1 MGQKPVSN
9 QSGPGSLPAHI
20 GRYRVEA
27 DLGRRG
33 NLIVYRAY
41 DPQLE
46 RQVAIKILS
55 PLVPVDEELRAHFQ
69 REVEV
74 IAALEHACIVQVYD
88 YGEHEAHPFVVMP
101 YLSGGTLATRMSVG
115 PLRLQ
120 QLVPI
125 INRVAAALDEAHAR
139 GIIHRQLRPANI
151 LFDDQGQAY
160 LSDFGIPAL
169 QAVSGQ
175 GGLPDID
182 AMKYLSPEQIRALD
196 EGSAAELDGR
206 SDVYALGAILFE
218 ALAGCPPYPAPT
230 AAEMAMAHL
239 AAPIP
244 SLRAAKPDLPA
255 TYQVLVERALAKA
268 PADRYPT
275 AGELARHAKEIA
287 SGRWY
292 LDQIAEAGTDS
303 SPKGQKQPRTPA
315 DSVAAQSPSA
325 PPGGYIGR
333 YQIERQLGRGAMGVV
348 HLAYDPNTKR
358 QVAIK
363 VLPRQLT
370 AAPEFRERFQ
380 REAKLVARLEHSCI
394 ASVYDFGEYEEQP
407 FIVMQYLP
415 GGTLADRLGRG
426 PLKLRAIA
434 PIVER
439 VAAALDEAHAQHIVH
454 QDVKPGNILFNADDE
469 AFLSDFGIAVIA
481 EAKASLMRDDVG
493 GTPKYISPEQVRAL
507 MMDQEV
513 PKSRGFWGG
522 LLDKLRKG
530 QGSSDQA
537 PPGATLDGRSDV
549 YSLGIV
555 LFEALTGRVP
565 FEAATLFDTV
575 MAHLTTPVP
584 DIRQIKP
591 GLPAA
596 CQDIIEKAL
605 AKDPA
610 QRYQTA
616 GELAS
621 DVKELAAGRWLLRR
635 LSE

>member
-1 MGQKPVSN
+1 MESTPASN
-9 QSGPGSLPAHI
+9 QSEPGRLPAHI

-55 PLVPVDEELRAHFQ
+55 PLVPVDEELRTHFQ

-74 IAALEHACIVQVYD
+74 IAALEHTCIVQVYD
-88 YGEHEAHPFVVMP
+88 FGEHEAHPFVVMP
-101 YLSGGTLATRMSVG
+101 YLSSGTLADRMSAG
-115 PLRLQ
+115 PLKLQ

-139 GIIHRQLRPANI
+139 GIIHRQLKPANV

-169 QAVSGQ
+169 QAA
-175 GGLPDID
+175 GGRGGPPDID
-182 AMKYLSPEQIRALD
+182 DVKYTSPEQIRALD
-196 EGSAAELDGR
+196 EGSAVELDGR

-218 ALAGCPPYPAPT
+218 ALTGRVPYPAPT
-230 AAEMAMAHL
+230 AAQMARAHL

-244 SLRAAKPDLPA
+244 SLRTAKPDLPA
-255 TYQVLVERALAKA
+255 TYQALVERALAKA

-303 SPKGQKQPRTPA
+303 LPKGQKRPRESVDSLLAQP
-315 DSVAAQSPSA
+315 S
-325 PPGGYIGR
+325 GGNIGR
-333 YQIERQLGRGAMGVV
+333 YQIEQELGRGAMGVV

-358 QVAIK
+358 HVAIK

-394 ASVYDFGEYEEQP
+394 ASVYDFGEYDEQP

-415 GGTLADRLGRG
+415 GRTLADRLVRG
-426 PLKLRAIA
+426 PLQLRAIA

-454 QDVKPGNILFNADDE
+454 QDVKPGNILFNADGE

-507 MMDQEV
+507 MIDQEA

-530 QGSSDQA
+530 PGSSAQA
-537 PPGATLDGRSDV
+537 PQGATLDGRSDV
-549 YSLGIV
+549 YSLGVV
-555 LFEALTGRVP
+555 LFEALTGQVP

-575 MAHLTTPVP
+575 MAHLAKPVP
-584 DIRQIKP
+584 DVRQIKP

-596 CQDIIEKAL
+596 CQGIIEKAL

-621 DVKELAAGRWLLRR
+621 DVKELAAGRWFLRR

>member
-1 MGQKPVSN
+1 
-9 QSGPGSLPAHI
+9 
-20 GRYRVEA
+20 
-27 DLGRRG
+27 
-33 NLIVYRAY
+33 
-41 DPQLE
+41 
-46 RQVAIKILS
+46 
-55 PLVPVDEELRAHFQ
+55 
-69 REVEV
+69 
-74 IAALEHACIVQVYD
+74 
-88 YGEHEAHPFVVMP
+88 
-101 YLSGGTLATRMSVG
+101 
-115 PLRLQ
+115 
-120 QLVPI
+120 
-125 INRVAAALDEAHAR
+125 
-139 GIIHRQLRPANI
+139 
-151 LFDDQGQAY
+151 
-160 LSDFGIPAL
+160 
-169 QAVSGQ
+169 
-175 GGLPDID
+175 
-182 AMKYLSPEQIRALD
+182 
-196 EGSAAELDGR
+196 
-206 SDVYALGAILFE
+206 
-218 ALAGCPPYPAPT
+218 
-230 AAEMAMAHL
+230 
-239 AAPIP
+239 
-244 SLRAAKPDLPA
+244 
-255 TYQVLVERALAKA
+255 
-268 PADRYPT
+268 
-275 AGELARHAKEIA
+275 LARHAKEIA

-292 LDQIAEAGTDS
+292 LDQIADGETDS
-303 SPKGQKQPRTPA
+303 SPKGQKQPQAPV
-315 DSVAAQSPSA
+315 DSLSVQPTGASA
-325 PPGGYIGR
+325 GGNIGR

-370 AAPEFRERFQ
+370 TAPEFRVRFQ
-380 REAKLVARLEHSCI
+380 REAKLVAKLEHNCI
-394 ASVYDFGEYEEQP
+394 ASVYDFGEYDGQP

-415 GGTLADRLGRG
+415 GGTLADRLSRG

-434 PIVER
+434 PIIER

-481 EAKASLMRDDVG
+481 EAKANLMRDDVG
-493 GTPKYISPEQVRAL
+493 GTPKYISPEQVQAL

-513 PKSRGFWGG
+513 PKSRGFLGR

-530 QGSSDQA
+530 QGASAQA
-537 PPGATLDGRSDV
+537 PQGPILDGRSDV

-555 LFEALTGRVP
+555 LFETLTGYVP

-605 AKDPA
+605 AKDPD

-621 DVKELAAGRWLLRR
+621 DVKELAAGRWHLRR

>member
-1 MGQKPVSN
+1 MGPTPVSK

-41 DPQLE
+41 DPRLE

-55 PLVPVDEELRAHFQ
+55 PFVPVDEELRTHFQ
-69 REVEV
+69 HEVEV

-101 YLSGGTLATRMSVG
+101 YLSSGTLAARMSAG

-139 GIIHRQLRPANI
+139 GIVHRQLKPANV

-169 QAVSGQ
+169 QAASGR
-175 GGLPDID
+175 GGLADID
-182 AMKYLSPEQIRALD
+182 DMRYISPEQIRALD
-196 EGSAAELDGR
+196 GTSAVELDGR
-206 SDVYALGAILFE
+206 SDIYALGAILFE
-218 ALAGCPPYPAPT
+218 ALTGRVPYPAPT

-255 TYQVLVERALAKA
+255 TYQALVERALAKA

-292 LDQIAEAGTDS
+292 LNQIAEAGTDS
-303 SPKGQKQPRTPA
+303 LPKGQKQPRTSIDA
-315 DSVAAQSPSA
+315 LSAQ
-325 PPGGYIGR
+325 PPGGNIGR
-333 YQIERQLGRGAMGVV
+333 YQIRQQLGRGAMGVV

-394 ASVYDFGEYEEQP
+394 ASVYDFGEYDEQP

-415 GGTLADRLGRG
+415 GGTLADQLARG

-454 QDVKPGNILFNADDE
+454 QDVKPGNILFNADGE

-513 PKSRGFWGG
+513 PKSRGFLGG

-530 QGSSDQA
+530 QGSSAQA
-537 PPGATLDGRSDV
+537 PQGATLDGRSDV

-555 LFEALTGRVP
+555 LFETLTGHVP

-575 MAHLTTPVP
+575 MAHLTVSVP
-584 DIRQIKP
+584 DIRQLKP

-596 CQDIIEKAL
+596 CQGIVEKAL

-610 QRYQTA
+610 ERYQTA